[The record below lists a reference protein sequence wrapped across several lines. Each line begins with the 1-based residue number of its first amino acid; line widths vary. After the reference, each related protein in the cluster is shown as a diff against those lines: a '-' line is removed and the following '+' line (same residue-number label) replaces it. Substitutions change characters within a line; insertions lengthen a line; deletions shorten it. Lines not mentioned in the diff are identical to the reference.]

1 MCPMPTTKTKV
12 KKCQP
17 NQKALIHLWC
27 NGAETEM
34 TRPASVSTAKIG
46 GTTALYSYQARIAMR
61 QETKGQAAFVVS
73 SHGYSITTS
82 KHQGK
87 VQNYIPLPFRMSCYD
102 MYSNFDALPI
112 AEQFATF
119 EKRFAERLK
128 DKQLS
133 LVFTAPSRSIG
144 FGNDF
149 YGEQIKSVS
158 EQVKHLANPRVKRFG
173 LFQVWEIYCEY
184 LKAEVFR
191 RKFCKGYPKQNVK
204 DIKKII
210 AAYLG
215 RLKAKAEREAEERAE
230 YYKKVKRLAVLY
242 SEDLKGYWE
251 QIVRTLVD
259 EADCWRK
266 FEKRSDEM
274 FDKRQQIIGTIK
286 TNICK
291 VQKVEYSDLMSEWED
306 LQGID
311 FQSETRKRTGTL
323 LRFNPDEGDIESN
336 RGARLPETLC
346 KALWKRYGGKVQD
359 TEKGL
364 PVEGLPIA
372 LGNFNWT
379 ASADG
384 NLTIGCHIIPAS
396 EVIAL
401 AMGRDW

>member
-1 MCPMPTTKTKV
+1 MCPMPTIKN

-34 TRPASVSTAKIG
+34 TCPASVSTAKIG
-46 GTTALYSYQARIAMR
+46 GTTALYSYNARIAMR
-61 QETKGQAAFVVS
+61 QEVNGQAAFVVS
-73 SHGYSITTS
+73 SHGYSVTTS
-82 KHQGK
+82 KHQGR
-87 VQNYIPLPFRMSCYD
+87 VQNSIPLPFRLCHYD
-102 MYSNFDALPI
+102 MHSGFDNETI
-112 AEQFATF
+112 ADQFKTF

-133 LVFTAPSRSIG
+133 LVFTAPSRSVG
-144 FGNDF
+144 FDKDF
-149 YGEQIKSVS
+149 YIQQMESVS
-158 EQVKHLANPRVKRFG
+158 EQVQHLANPRVKRFG
-173 LFQVWEIYCEY
+173 LYQVWEIYSEY

-191 RKFCKGYPKQNVK
+191 RKFCKGYPKHNVK

-210 AAYLG
+210 TGYLERLFARSAKEAA
-215 RLKAKAEREAEERAE
+215 ERAE
-230 YYKKVKRLAVLY
+230 YYKKVKRIAALY
-242 SEDLKGYWE
+242 SEELKGYWE
-251 QIVRTLVD
+251 GMCQSLLD
-259 EADCWRK
+259 EQAAWRNC
-266 FEKRSDEM
+266 EKGSDNY
-274 FDKRQQIIGTIK
+274 FGIRQQIIGTIK
-286 TNICK
+286 SDICK
-291 VQKVEYSDLMSEWED
+291 VQKIDYGHLMSEWEE
-306 LQGID
+306 LNGMERGEG
-311 FQSETRKRTGTL
+311 FKVKTL

-379 ASADG
+379 KSEEG

-396 EVIAL
+396 EVISL

>member
-1 MCPMPTTKTKV
+1 MCPMPTITKN

-27 NGAETEM
+27 NGSQTEM
-34 TRPASVSTAKIG
+34 TCPASVSTAVSGEVTSI
-46 GTTALYSYQARIAMR
+46 YSYSTRIAMR
-61 QETKGQAAFVVS
+61 TEIKGQGVFAVS

-87 VQNYIPLPFRMSCYD
+87 IQNYIPLPFRMSHYD
-102 MYSNFDALPI
+102 MQSEFDALPI

-133 LVFTAPSRSIG
+133 LVFTAPSRSVG
-144 FGNDF
+144 FNNDF
-149 YGEQIKSVS
+149 YSAQMESVR

-173 LFQVWEIYCEY
+173 LYQVWEIYSEY
-184 LKAEVFR
+184 LKAEIFR
-191 RKFCKGYPKQNVK
+191 KKFCKGYPKHNVK

-210 AAYLG
+210 TGYLK
-215 RLKAKAEREAEERAE
+215 RLFDRKAKEAAERAE
-230 YYKKVKRLAVLY
+230 YFKKVKRIAVLY
-242 SEDLKGYWE
+242 SEDLKIAYG
-251 QIVRTLVD
+251 QILETLVT
-259 EADCWRK
+259 EADAWKKLLPKGSGYETR
-266 FEKRSDEM
+266 ER
-274 FDKRQQIIGTIK
+274 IIGTIK
-286 TNICK
+286 QNICK
-291 VQKVEYSDLMSEWED
+291 VQKIDYSHLMSEWED
-306 LQGID
+306 LQGINY
-311 FQSETRKRTGTL
+311 QSDMKQKTGTL
-323 LRFNPDEGDIESN
+323 LRFNPDHGDIESN